1 METQQTIWLQLQKKN
16 LISGEYQPPEKLHSP
31 WFIKLL
37 LAFSGWLASLFIF
50 AFFLITLHDLVDSS
64 TSCLV
69 LGSGLIFIAYLL
81 LKNDPHEFL
90 EHLMLASSLAGQ
102 ALIAWALFA
111 NELFNSPLYT
121 WFAILIIQSV
131 LCLLMPHY
139 VHRVCS
145 AFFASTAL
153 VISFH
158 YLHISVIS
166 SASLLL
172 LVILLVLNEWR
183 VVKWQPTFEAISYG
197 VILLLIPL
205 KASNTIGYQLAYW
218 LSETSQAQFETYYL
232 DELLL
237 IFAMLYLVI
246 TLIQRNK
253 DHFLLIRS
261 RLTIIGATICFCLLS
276 MQASGL
282 TIGLAILILGF
293 SNSNKILQGLG
304 VSALLYYIAS
314 YYYLLDLTLLE
325 KAEILSMVG
334 LFLLAI
340 RFALLKLANPL
351 KQGDSDA
358 V

>member
-1 METQQTIWLQLQKKN
+1 MDTQQTIWRQLQKNN
-16 LISGEYQPPEKLHSP
+16 LISGEYQPSEKLDSP
-31 WFIKLL
+31 WFVKLL
-37 LAFSGWLASLFIF
+37 LAFSGWIASLFIF

-64 TSCLV
+64 TACLV
-69 LGSGLIFIAYLL
+69 LGSGLIFLAYLL
-81 LKNDPHEFL
+81 LRNDPHEFL

-111 NELFNSPLYT
+111 NELFSSPLHT

-145 AFFASTAL
+145 AFFASVAL
-153 VISFH
+153 VLSFH

-166 SASLLL
+166 SASLLF

-205 KASNTIGYQLAYW
+205 KACNVLGYQVSYW
-218 LSETSQAQFETYYL
+218 LRETSHAQFDTHYF

-237 IFAMLYLVI
+237 IFAMLYLVL
-246 TLIQRNK
+246 TLIQRSHH
-253 DHFLLIRS
+253 HFPLKS
-261 RLTIIGATICFCLLS
+261 RLAIIGATICFCLLS
-276 MQASGL
+276 MQASGI
-282 TIGLAILILGF
+282 TIGLAMLVLGF
-293 SNSNKILQGLG
+293 SNSSKVLQGLG
-304 VSALLYYIAS
+304 ISALLYYIVS

-325 KAEILSMVG
+325 KAGSLLMVG
-334 LFLLAI
+334 LFILAV
-340 RFALLKLANPL
+340 RFTLLKLASPL